1 MLYRLKV
8 GLLKTPAGTKLWHRW
23 RARRGDEVG
32 NWHRLPEHV
41 RKYAAGRTFAD
52 VGCMWGIDG
61 EMAFVAEEAG
71 ATDVK
76 GVDVYGPTE
85 EFERKKQER
94 NSSVE
99 FILGDI
105 TRQDTIERVGVVDVV
120 LCAGVL
126 YHHPSPFDVLVALR
140 RICRE
145 TLILRT
151 ATIPEV
157 DGLPNA
163 AVFYPML
170 EPRERRR
177 WDLRSLGVGHQIG
190 IWESFQPDAGYGN
203 WFWGLTPS
211 CVASM
216 LATAGFRVDHRASE
230 TFAHTFFCTVAAV
243 PFEHALPE
251 PTARVE

>member
-1 MLYRLKV
+1 MQ
-8 GLLKTPAGTKLWHRW
+8 A
-23 RARRGDEVG
+23 
-32 NWHRLPEHV
+32 
-41 RKYAAGRTFAD
+41 
-52 VGCMWGIDG
+52 
-61 EMAFVAEEAG
+61 
-71 ATDVK
+71 
-76 GVDVYGPTE
+76 
-85 EFERKKQER
+85 
-94 NSSVE
+94 E

-105 TRQDTIERVGVVDVV
+105 TRRETIEKVGVVDVV

-140 RICRE
+140 RICNE

-157 DGLPNA
+157 DGLANA

-170 EPRERRR
+170 SAKQRRT
-177 WDLRSLGVGHQIG
+177 WDLRRGGVGRQVG
-190 IWESFQPDAGYGN
+190 IWDAFEPAEGYGN

-216 LATAGFRVDHRASE
+216 LETAGFRVDDRAPE
-230 TFAHTFFCTVAAV
+230 AFAHTFLCTAVDV

-251 PTARVE
+251 PSTARSGDAV